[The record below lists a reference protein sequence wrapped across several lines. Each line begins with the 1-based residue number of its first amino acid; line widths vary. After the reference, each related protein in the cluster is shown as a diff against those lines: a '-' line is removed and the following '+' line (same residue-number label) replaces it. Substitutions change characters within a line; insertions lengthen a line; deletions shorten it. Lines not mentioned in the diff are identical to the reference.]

1 MNKPSRPQFICGRPA
16 GMTARALATVIV
28 GVMAAPGMSGQ
39 DGGRSREYRLGAD
52 LSTVSAL
59 AHVEAADA
67 KAIHLRPALMQEV
80 EWQRGYSS
88 AGPAAQSD
96 TVRRIV
102 FSFYNDQLSRLVV
115 DYDRDRTLGMTDADM
130 VEGLA
135 NVYGPA
141 PKQTVVRPAAGRV
154 ASRIEQESG
163 VRVAGW
169 GDGDYSVVLYRS
181 YDAGFRLI
189 VSSTRLESLA
199 RAADARA
206 IELDVRDAP
215 RLEMARQKEEA
226 EAIRVAQAKARE
238 TNKGAFRP

>member
-1 MNKPSRPQFICGRPA
+1 
-16 GMTARALATVIV
+16 MTVRALATVIV
-28 GVMAAPGMSGQ
+28 GVMAAAVMSGQ
-39 DGGRSREYRLGAD
+39 DGGRYREYRLGAD

-59 AHVEAADA
+59 AHIEAADA
-67 KAIHLRPALMQEV
+67 KVIHLRPALMQEV
-80 EWQRGYSS
+80 EWQRGYSAAAS
-88 AGPAAQSD
+88 AVPPD

-135 NVYGPA
+135 TVYGPA
-141 PKQTVVRPAAGRV
+141 PKQTVRPAAGRV
-154 ASRIEQESG
+154 VSRIEQESG
-163 VRVAGW
+163 ARVAGW

-181 YDAGFRLI
+181 YDAGFRVI

-226 EAIRVAQAKARE
+226 EATRVAQAKARE